1 MEKRMRL
8 GQNLGSWE
16 IRASG
21 RKLVCLCMS
30 MYVYVCLCMFMYF
43 YVCECM

>member
-1 MEKRMRL
+1 MEKRMRF
-8 GQNLGSWE
+8 GHSLGSWE

-21 RKLVCLCMS
+21 RTLVGLCMS

-43 YVCECM
+43 YVFSCM